1 MAVMTLILRK
11 TFGVLAVFIGS
22 SIIIWVLYNRLI
34 EKQPQFQWEWY
45 QGFGIAIPIIAVGIY
60 WLRRSSSKRSTDDR
74 TTI

>member
-22 SIIIWVLYNRLI
+22 SIIIWVLYNLLI

-45 QGFGIAIPIIAVGIY
+45 QGCGIAIPMIAVGIY
-60 WLRRSSSKRSTDDR
+60 WLRTSRS
-74 TTI
+74 